1 MKNPE
6 ILIEMY
12 KIYGKPTVD
21 WMGFKV
27 TKNNHITYHHIKE
40 DRNGGTETVEN
51 GALLTVKAHQLLHKL
66 EHTNEAEYQ
75 EYQYWFRVI
84 NDIKQRPSDE
94 IMHIMY
100 TKKKKL
106 LEQTRAKQK

>member
-40 DRNGGTETVEN
+40 DRNGGTETVERGKGTGGKRRWQVTLIFRSDGKIRPIN
-51 GALLTVKAHQLLHKL
+51 PLLSAHP
-66 EHTNEAEYQ
+66 T
-75 EYQYWFRVI
+75 
-84 NDIKQRPSDE
+84 
-94 IMHIMY
+94 
-100 TKKKKL
+100 
-106 LEQTRAKQK
+106 